1 MEAFDQIILGENVH
15 FCKFCHKS
23 ETHLKHKHKYLQ
35 FTCTCMTGFHT
46 AGHQKQLT
54 IFWES
59 IPPDPPISCMKP
71 CMIANLQI
79 QIYTH
84 VQFNYN

>member
-15 FCKFCHKS
+15 FCKFCHKC
-23 ETHLKHKHKYLQ
+23 ETQ
-35 FTCTCMTGFHT
+35 T
-46 AGHQKQLT
+46 QILT
-54 IFWES
+54 IYMYIYDRVS
-59 IPPDPPISCMKP
+59 YSGPPEAINNILGEHNPRPPISCMKP